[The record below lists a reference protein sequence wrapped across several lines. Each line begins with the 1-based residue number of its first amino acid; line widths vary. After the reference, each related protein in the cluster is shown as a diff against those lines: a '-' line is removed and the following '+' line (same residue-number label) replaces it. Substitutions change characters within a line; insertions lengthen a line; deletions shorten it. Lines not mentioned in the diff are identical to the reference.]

1 MYDVVIKDDLGCEIT
16 DQITIGSENSPNFI
30 SVAHTD
36 LLCNGDINAT
46 ITSTANGGTVLLLT
60 ILVVQV
66 KLQVISQDYLQ
77 EYIHLQ

>member
-30 SVAHTD
+30 SVD